1 MRKLVE
7 FRAGRDYGDRVTR
20 QLRGSWVRHGAPGP
34 TVRAALTLLALVVLV
49 MPALDLAWNEPKA
62 AERQGTRCPLHANP
76 VVVVCP
82 LVVDASQESKSGDV
96 PDAPLRPQL
105 YDASIFVPPKL

>member
-1 MRKLVE
+1 
-7 FRAGRDYGDRVTR
+7 
-20 QLRGSWVRHGAPGP
+20 
-34 TVRAALTLLALVVLV
+34 

-82 LVVDASQESKSGDV
+82 LVVDASQESKPGDV